1 MTDNKS
7 QLREESGE
15 LIGGL
20 DVLEY
25 NKGIE
30 DFTNGVA
37 PPDVTS
43 TSYDLGRQRAA
54 ERAAEKQAI
63 LDQIEKREQE
73 TRSRMREALT
83 PEMFEAY
90 EKKLAEIDAKYKK

>member
-1 MTDNKS
+1 MSDNKS
-7 QLREESGE
+7 QLRDESGA

-30 DFTNGVA
+30 DFKQGVA

-54 ERAAEKQAI
+54 ERAADRQSI

-73 TRSRMREALT
+73 TRNRMREALT

>member
-1 MTDNKS
+1 MSGNKS
-7 QLREESGE
+7 QLRDESGA

-30 DFTNGVA
+30 DYENGIA
-37 PPDVTS
+37 PPDVTT
-43 TSYDLGRQRAA
+43 TSYDLGRQKAA
-54 ERAAEKQAI
+54 ERAASRRSILDEIEKQ
-63 LDQIEKREQE
+63 EQE
-73 TRSRMREALT
+73 TRNRMREVLS
-83 PEMFEAY
+83 PEMFAVY